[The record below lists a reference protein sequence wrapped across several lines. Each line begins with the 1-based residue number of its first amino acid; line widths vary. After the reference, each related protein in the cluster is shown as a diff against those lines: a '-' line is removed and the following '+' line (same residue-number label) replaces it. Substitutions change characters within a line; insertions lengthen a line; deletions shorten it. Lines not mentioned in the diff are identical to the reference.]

1 MKEKYL
7 DSTVS
12 VKAHSVSAHQ
22 DHSISRLSA
31 GESALI
37 GIFILLFLFVLK
49 YAAVILVPIT
59 LAILLSLLFTPI
71 VHFLSFRHIPKPVG
85 AAIVVTV
92 LIACFV
98 GSIAFLA
105 EPFEEWLD
113 KSPQLLQKIETRIK
127 KIKEPIQQVQKAA
140 EKVEKLTN
148 MNSSNQLAVK
158 SGTKNLFET
167 FFSATPGFLAS
178 LVLSTVLLY
187 FLLFKGKPLAKY
199 VIKFIFWLAHQRT
212 DVDVGHSI
220 QQEISSYLLTI
231 TVINTLLGV
240 IVTIVLALIG
250 LPNAMLWGTMVA
262 LLNFAPYVGAVIS
275 MVVITVI
282 SFVTFESLPY
292 IFMAP
297 AAFLLIT
304 ALEGQFITP
313 QILGSRFSMNPLV
326 IFLSIILWSWLWGY
340 VGALIAFPLL
350 VSTKVLCQ
358 SVDVLKPFAEF
369 LEDNGKTTD
378 DKQ

>member
-1 MKEKYL
+1 MQKESS
-7 DSTVS
+7 DSDIPVDVS
-12 VKAHSVSAHQ
+12 RVSAHQ
-22 DHSISRLSA
+22 DHSVSRLSA

-37 GIFILLFLFVLK
+37 GIFVLLFLFVLK

-71 VHFLSFRHIPKPVG
+71 VHFLSVRHIPKPVG
-85 AAIVVTV
+85 AALVVTA
-92 LIACFV
+92 LITCFV

-113 KSPQLLQKIETRIK
+113 KSPQLLQKIESRIK
-127 KIKEPIQQVQKAA
+127 KIKEPIQQVQEAA

-148 MNSSNQLAVK
+148 MSDNPDQLAVK
-158 SGTKNLFET
+158 SGAKNLFET
-167 FFSATPGFLAS
+167 IFSATPGFLAFI
-178 LVLSTVLLY
+178 VLSTVLLY

-199 VIKFIFWLAHQRT
+199 VIKLVFWLAHQRA

-220 QQEISSYLLTI
+220 QQEISRYLLTI

-275 MVVITVI
+275 LTVITMI
-282 SFVTFESLPY
+282 SFVTFDSLPY
-292 IFMAP
+292 IFVAP

-304 ALEGQFITP
+304 TLEGQFVTP
-313 QILGSRFSMNPLV
+313 QVLGSRFSMNPLV

-350 VSTKVLCQ
+350 VSVKILCQ
-358 SVDVLKPFAEF
+358 SVDVLKPFADF
-369 LEDNGKTTD
+369 LD
-378 DKQ
+378 DSGRMIE